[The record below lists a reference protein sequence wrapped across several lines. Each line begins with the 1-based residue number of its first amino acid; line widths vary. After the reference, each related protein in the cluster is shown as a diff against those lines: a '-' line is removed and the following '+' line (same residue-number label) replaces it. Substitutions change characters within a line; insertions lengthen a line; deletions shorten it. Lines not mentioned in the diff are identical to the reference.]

1 MKVYYATLRQKQG
14 ELRALRKLVE
24 FQSDI
29 SQFVPNI
36 IIKDAAQDSLN
47 DIRGSYTGFVLLD
60 VRDLDSEDI
69 YTLEELL
76 ENDNNPN
83 FDILYPI
90 EYLLNN
96 NGRDQKSYVRISKS
110 VVNPFF
116 NQWLNSNQSTLPDTV
131 MLDLEYIESVSTEL
145 ISKFSPLLGSLRGHN
160 IIIMSGAVPQTVPVS
175 SEKNYNIRRIEKDLF
190 HELKKSAPKDT
201 TLYFG
206 DYTSVSPIIS
216 TGGRAIVQ
224 IKYTLEDQYW
234 FVRNGLRRGN
244 YDFVSVCQEIVNS
257 DGFDGGYCWGDEYIQ
272 SVINDNMNKGNPSV
286 WTSIGI
292 NRHIVVCLDEI

>member
-24 FQSDI
+24 FPSDI

-36 IIKDAAQDSLN
+36 IIKDAAQESLN

-76 ENDNNPN
+76 ENNNNPN

-90 EYLLNN
+90 EFLLNN
-96 NGRDQKSYVRISKS
+96 NGRDQKSYVRISKT
-110 VVNPFF
+110 VINPFF
-116 NQWLNSNQSTLPDTV
+116 NQWLNSNQSALPDTV

-145 ISKFSPLLGSLRGHN
+145 ISKFSPLLGSLKGHN
-160 IIIMSGAVPQTVPVS
+160 IIIMSGAVPQTLPVS

-190 HELKKSAPKDT
+190 HELKNSAPKDT

-244 YDFVSVCQEIVNS
+244 YDFVSVCQQIS
-257 DGFDGGYCWGDEYIQ
+257 
-272 SVINDNMNKGNPSV
+272 
-286 WTSIGI
+286 SIS
-292 NRHIVVCLDEI
+292 

>member
-14 ELRALRKLVE
+14 ELRALKKLVE
-24 FQSDI
+24 FKSDI
-29 SQFVPNI
+29 SQFVPSI
-36 IIKDAAQDSLN
+36 IIKDAAQESLN

-60 VRDLDSEDI
+60 VRDLDSDDI

-76 ENDNNPN
+76 ENDNNSN

-90 EYLLNN
+90 EFLLNSN
-96 NGRDQKSYVRISKS
+96 DRDHKSYVRISRS

-116 NQWLNSNQSTLPDTV
+116 IQWLNSNQSTLPHTV
-131 MLDLEYIESVSTEL
+131 MIDLEYIESVSTEL
-145 ISKFSPLLGSLRGHN
+145 ISRFIPLLGSLRGHN
-160 IIIMSGAVPQTVPVS
+160 IIIMSGAVPQSIPVS
-175 SEKNYNIRRIEKDLF
+175 SEENYHIPRIEKDLF
-190 HELKKSAPKDT
+190 HELKNHVPNDSI
-201 TLYFG
+201 LYFG

-224 IKYTLEDQYW
+224 IKYTLEEQYW

-244 YDFVSVCQEIVNS
+244 YDFVSVCQEIANS
-257 DGFDGGYCWGDEYIQ
+257 DGFDEEYCWGDEYIQ
-272 SVINDNMNKGNPSV
+272 SVINDSMNKGNPSV

>member
-1 MKVYYATLRQKQG
+1 MYYATLRQKQG
-14 ELRALRKLVE
+14 ELRALSKLVE

-36 IIKDAAQDSLN
+36 IIKDAAQESLN

-76 ENDNNPN
+76 ENDNNPD
-83 FDILYPI
+83 FEILYPI
-90 EYLLNN
+90 EFLLNS
-96 NGRDQKSYVRISKS
+96 NGRSQKSYVRISKS

-116 NQWLNSNQSTLPDTV
+116 NQWLKSNQSTLPETV

-145 ISKFSPLLGSLRGHN
+145 ISRFSPLLESLCGHN
-160 IIIMSGAVPQTVPVS
+160 IIIMSGAVPQSLPVS
-175 SEKNYNIRRIEKDLF
+175 SEENYNIQRIEKDLF
-190 HELKKSAPKDT
+190 HELKNIAPIDS

-206 DYTSVSPIIS
+206 DYTSISPIIS

-224 IKYTLEDQYW
+224 IKYTLDNQYW

-257 DGFDGGYCWGDEYIQ
+257 DDFDGGYCWGDEYIQ
-272 SVINDNMNKGNPSV
+272 SVVHDNMNKGNPSV
-286 WTSIGI
+286 WTSIGV
-292 NRHIVVCLDEI
+292 NRHIVVCLNEI